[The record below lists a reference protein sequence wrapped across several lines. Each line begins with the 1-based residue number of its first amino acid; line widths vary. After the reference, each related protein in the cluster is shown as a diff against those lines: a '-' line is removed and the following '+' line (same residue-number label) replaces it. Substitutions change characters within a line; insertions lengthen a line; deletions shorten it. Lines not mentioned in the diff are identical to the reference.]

1 MRVETIEF
9 IIINILNIGLIYYKK
24 NNLLLYGKK

>member
-9 IIINILNIGLIYYKK
+9 IVINILNIALIYYKK
-24 NNLLLYGKK
+24 NNLSIYGK

>member
-9 IIINILNIGLIYYKK
+9 IVINVLNIALIYYKK
-24 NNLLLYGKK
+24 NNLLVYGAK